1 MTNQN
6 AKHFL
11 EYSEGGEFYMII
23 DRALEILNSKENIRV
38 LYANDPVWIESV
50 DTENRKATVSI
61 VGTAQ
66 TMEVMVSSL
75 TDTGSQS

>member
-1 MTNQN
+1 
-6 AKHFL
+6 
-11 EYSEGGEFYMII
+11 MII

-66 TMEVMVSSL
+66 TMEVLVSSL
-75 TDTGSQS
+75 TDTGSPS